1 MAYVPNMINP
11 MGINNNNNM
20 GMMNIPQMNM
30 GTYQPNVGAYQRPQ
44 QQQNANQNTN
54 MNFLVVQSMQ
64 EAKEKVIPYG
74 CTVWM
79 RDSSEPYQYVKS
91 IDVTGSPTF
100 KVLKVEDVTE
110 QMLNDNGQFKET
122 EKFVPIQDFNALNSK
137 VDQLQNTVNYCSGVL
152 NQVLTPQAQQNNTVI
167 DVEPKEVKKIGRP
180 TKTEKVGE
188 ANG

>member
-1 MAYVPNMINP
+1 MAYVPNMMNP
-11 MGINNNNNM
+11 MGMNNNIGM
-20 GMMNIPQMNM
+20 GMNIPQMNM
-30 GTYQPNVGAYQRPQ
+30 GTYQPNMGTYQQPQ
-44 QQQNANQNTN
+44 QQQQNTNQNTN

-74 CTVWM
+74 CTIWM

-167 DVEPKEVKKIGRP
+167 DVEPKEVKKLEDLLKQR
-180 TKTEKVGE
+180 K
-188 ANG
+188 

>member
-1 MAYVPNMINP
+1 MAYVPNMINS
-11 MGINNNNNM
+11 MGMNNNM

-30 GTYQPNVGAYQRPQ
+30 GTYQPNVGTYQQPQ
-44 QQQNANQNTN
+44 QPQQNTNQNTN

-91 IDVTGSPTF
+91 IDMTGSPTF

-110 QMLNDNGQFKET
+110 QMLNNNGQNKQT
-122 EKFVPIQDFNALNSK
+122 EQFVPIQDFNILNNK
-137 VDQLQNTVNYCSGVL
+137 VDQLQNTVNYYNNML
-152 NQVLTPQAQQNNTVI
+152 NQVLTPTQQNNTVI
-167 DVEPKEVKKIGRP
+167 DVEPKEVKKVGRP
-180 TKTEKVGE
+180 PKAEKVGE
-188 ANG
+188 S

>member
-1 MAYVPNMINP
+1 MYGFNPSYQQFNMQP
-11 MGINNNNNM
+11 MN
-20 GMMNIPQMNM
+20 GMQQNFYPDK
-30 GTYQPNVGAYQRPQ
+30 Y
-44 QQQNANQNTN
+44 QQQNLVNNQQTNDNSQPFLIVSNMKEAQEKIIGYNTC
-54 MNFLVVQSMQ
+54 M
-64 EAKEKVIPYG
+64 
-74 CTVWM
+74 WM
-79 RDSSEPYQYVKS
+79 RDPSEPYLYVKS
-91 IDVTGSPTF
+91 TDMTGTPHFS
-100 KVLKVEDVTE
+100 VLKLEDVTD